1 MKEMEKMEKMS
12 SVYNQII
19 SGIKFLTFTEKDEEG
34 NDKEVVLS
42 VKLPTMAQQISV
54 DRFCTERIF
63 ELVKEGATP
72 ERKMKQLLQEKEIWT
87 DKDDEEIEKLGAEL
101 QNILVDMERVKK
113 NCGIEDLDKFF
124 LNSAEEIEKTKKG
137 SVARANRESL
147 RDLLLELN
155 KKSTQA
161 SELKRRKDLY
171 FAGTAESQAELERD
185 IHLICKTVYDQDDNL
200 YFTIESIS
208 ERNIYEILAIRDL
221 WVQVVR
227 GIRKR

>member
-42 VKLPTMAQQISV
+42 VKLPTMSQQISV

-87 DKDDEEIEKLGAEL
+87 EKDDEEMEKLGTEL
-101 QNILVDMERVKK
+101 QNILVDIERVRK
-113 NCGIEDLDKFF
+113 NCGIENLDKFF
-124 LNSAEEIEKTKKG
+124 LNSSEEIEKTKKG

-147 RDLLLELN
+147 RDLLSELN
-155 KKSTQA
+155 KKSAQA
-161 SELKRRKDLY
+161 NELRRQKDLY

-185 IHLICKTVYDQDDNL
+185 IHLICQTVYDQDDNL
-200 YFTIESIS
+200 YFTVESIS
-208 ERNIYEILAIRDL
+208 KRNIYEILAIRDL